1 MKNITEGNI
10 KNIDD
15 NNITTAVSTEIPD
28 QLDKLNKEDDRQ
40 FQEFEVLYKDV
51 IDMKCKQDYG
61 TISDEKLWKDAAKE
75 LFLQSKDYIL
85 QGNEFKSKE
94 VLQDKEKKLE
104 SKTETCAVCGS
115 TSLDGC
121 YNIKGKKVCDT
132 CGKNKSLPEIEK
144 KLGESV
150 HKKEEANAIE
160 FVELIDNLKNL
171 GLWDGKDETF
181 KDALAKYYSIKE
193 TDKQLQKEKQH
204 MSIAD
209 VEDIHTQIENSTD
222 IDEIQYA
229 VDKISDPDLQREV
242 QLTLDDC
249 TEDDNIDEVI
259 SLVLQT
265 LEDNAEYDDNLNESV
280 SSKDSNMQTP
290 EKLSKNPNSNHY
302 DRKVTINRHDD
313 IDDPEEPL
321 TPVKESKITD
331 YISEE
336 DLDKAIKSNSLL
348 KDVVVSYE
356 VLDDNILQIRTGIGL
371 SYYKAVKN
379 DDGKIEL
386 YWIDRDGKQLGDSFV
401 LTESIKSNNEL
412 ISKLDDPQFQ
422 YLAYFADHL
431 DDIEDVIDNCD
442 SKSKCKAYKEI
453 LKSARAFD
461 KGRSQAKKQESDVL
475 EEDQYE
481 AERRKGR
488 PNLNKIAKELFE
500 YDDYYTS
507 IVSNYSSEREFIIDN
522 IAEVASEYNLKEQA
536 AWAVMEKIYKMAT
549 KNKKQESRKIDD
561 YGESIFTYEEIEDKY
576 APKLI
581 NRLKKVLPDYDWRY
595 RIENDRLKIYDNN
608 ENFDFSNFNDIND
621 KVEEIVQSTFSNK
634 QAYIEPEIPCIGVI
648 CGINII
654 DED

>member
-10 KNIDD
+10 KNIDV
-15 NNITTAVSTEIPD
+15 NNITTSVSTEIPD
-28 QLDKLNKEDDRQ
+28 QLNKLNKEDDKQ

-51 IDMKCKQDYG
+51 IDMKCRQDYG
-61 TISDEKLWKDAAKE
+61 AASDEKLWKDAAKE
-75 LFLQSKDYIL
+75 LFLQSRDYIL

-115 TSLDGC
+115 TKLDGC
-121 YNIKGKKVCDT
+121 YNINGKKVCDI

-144 KLGESV
+144 KLGESIE
-150 HKKEEANAIE
+150 KKEEANAIE
-160 FVELIDNLKNL
+160 FVELINNLKNL

-209 VEDIHTQIENSTD
+209 VEEIHTLIENSTD

-229 VDKISDPDLQREV
+229 IDKISDPDLQKEV

-249 TEDDNIDEVI
+249 NEDDNIDEVI

-280 SSKDSNMQTP
+280 SSKDSNIQIP

-302 DRKVTINRHDD
+302 DRKITINRHDN
-313 IDDPEEPL
+313 IDDLKEPL

-336 DLDKAIKSNSLL
+336 DLDKAIKTNSLL

-356 VLDDNILQIRTGIGL
+356 VLDNNILQIKTDIGL

-386 YWIDRDGKQLGDSFV
+386 YWIDKDGKQLGDSFV
-401 LTESIKSNNEL
+401 LTESVKSNNEL

-461 KGRSQAKKQESDVL
+461 KGRSQAKKQENNVL
-475 EEDQYE
+475 KEDQYE

-488 PNLNKIAKELFE
+488 PNLNEIAEEIFS
-500 YDDYYTS
+500 YDDYYID
-507 IVSNYSSEREFIIDN
+507 IVDNYNSEREFIIDN

-536 AWAVMEKIYKMAT
+536 AWAVMEKIYKMAM

-561 YGESIFTYEEIEDKY
+561 YGESVFTYKEIEDKY

-581 NRLKKVLPDYDWRY
+581 D
-595 RIENDRLKIYDNN
+595 
-608 ENFDFSNFNDIND
+608 
-621 KVEEIVQSTFSNK
+621 
-634 QAYIEPEIPCIGVI
+634 
-648 CGINII
+648 
-654 DED
+654 